1 MEIAVWIVT
10 GALALILGGSGVSK
24 LVQSKEKILANPRMG
39 WANDFSQPAI
49 RLIGVAEVA
58 GAVGLILPWALGILP
73 ALTPIA
79 GYGLAA
85 LMIGAAGVNIRRRE
99 YAGLPFVLLL
109 AAAALF
115 VAIARTV
122 QLIGIARREH
132 GIRDSE
138 HRGCHPRPGER

>member
-10 GALALILGGSGVSK
+10 GAVALILGGSGLSK

-39 WANDFSQPAI
+39 WAGDFSQSQI
-49 RLIGVAEVA
+49 KLIGAAELA
-58 GAVGLILPWALGILP
+58 GAIGVILPWAFNILP
-73 ALTPIA
+73 VLTPIA
-79 GYGLAA
+79 GYALAA

-109 AAAALF
+109 VAAALF

-122 QLIGIARREH
+122 ALGNT
-132 GIRDSE
+132 GV
-138 HRGCHPRPGER
+138 

>member
-1 MEIAVWIVT
+1 MELAVWIVT
-10 GALALILGGSGVSK
+10 GAVALILGGSGLSK

-49 RLIGVAEVA
+49 KLIGVAEFA
-58 GAVGLILPWALGILP
+58 GALGLVLPWALSILP
-73 ALTPIA
+73 VLTPVA

-85 LMIGAAGVNIRRRE
+85 LMIGAAGVNVRRRE

-109 AAAALF
+109 VAAALF

-122 QLIGIARREH
+122 ALTGITEV
-132 GIRDSE
+132 
-138 HRGCHPRPGER
+138 